1 MVQYGAH
8 EYLNVLLLSTCFRR
22 CFRGSTLTHSFG
34 RAAIGKQTPRR
45 CTLGAGKLCIWTW
58 EFDPK
63 NQEIDMSVSW
73 SIMYSRQG
81 KLGKTHPNWR
91 IVSVWDVDALFTLW
105 EHTFFFV
112 SLDQFL
118 LNGFQHGLCSAI
130 AIRINSSTKWCW
142 LWRCMA
148 LHSLY
153 GKKGCSSRQ
162 ENARDGSSDPHDPS
176 PADGFS
182 AGREHEKRSHMED
195 IAQKTSWKFKA
206 LATLFTFLQVFM
218 T

>member
-1 MVQYGAH
+1 MCFY
-8 EYLNVLLLSTCFRR
+8 YLPAFAAAFAAQPWRTPLAELRSESRLLGDAPWARENC
-22 CFRGSTLTHSFG
+22 
-34 RAAIGKQTPRR
+34 A
-45 CTLGAGKLCIWTW
+45 IWTW

-63 NQEIDMSVSW
+63 KGNWHER
-73 SIMYSRQG
+73 IMKYHSRHMG
-81 KLGKTHPNWR
+81 KIGENTSELANRLRLGRWR
-91 IVSVWDVDALFTLW
+91 PIHIVRTYL
-105 EHTFFFV
+105 FFV

-218 T
+218 A